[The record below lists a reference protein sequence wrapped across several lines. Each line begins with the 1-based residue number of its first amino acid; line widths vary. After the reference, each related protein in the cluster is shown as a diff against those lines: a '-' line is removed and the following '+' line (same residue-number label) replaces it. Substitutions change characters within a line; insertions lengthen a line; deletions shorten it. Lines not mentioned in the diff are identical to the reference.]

1 MQRRRSRARKV
12 GLLRSTWR
20 QTTDV
25 FVTEG
30 IGLCQRRGGSIEIIR
45 PGDRML
51 FEADEEHGESGVS
64 RRVKLGLPS

>member
-1 MQRRRSRARKV
+1 M
-12 GLLRSTWR
+12 RSTSR

-30 IGLCQRRGGSIEIIR
+30 IGLCQRRGGSIEIR

-51 FEADEEHGESGVS
+51 FEADEEHCKSRVS